1 MTTAASGRTAAT
13 EGPASGELA
22 DEAPTGDPVAASTR
36 VPATAGQRVAGD
48 RWLDLTDPDV
58 HRAGVPHATFQRLRD
73 EDPIAWC
80 EERDGGSGFWS
91 VTRYR
96 DVIAL
101 NKDFKTFTSERG
113 IRLEEMDEEESL
125 ARRTMM
131 EMDPPEHT
139 RLRRLVQ
146 GGFTR
151 RTVASY
157 EQAIRTLAGAVLDE
171 ALPRRRFDL
180 VTDVARQLPMRMLG
194 RLLGAPEEDY
204 GYLVDRGDAMIGNS
218 DPEFTE
224 HVVDQADTEEF
235 RLMPFRSPAGIELFE
250 YAQKLADDRRAN
262 PRDDVVTQLLAPTM
276 DGEPLSDLEF
286 KNFFALMV
294 AAGNDTTRYSMA
306 GGLLALL
313 DHPEQLALLRDRPD
327 LMGSAVEEMLRWTS
341 VTMHFRR
348 TATRDVEVHG
358 RTIRAGDKVVL
369 WWISGDYDERAFD
382 DPFRFDIT
390 RDPNEHLA
398 FGRGGPHRCIG
409 EWLARLEIKVTME
422 ELLPRVADLRV
433 AGPTQRL
440 RSNFISGIKHL
451 PVEVTPA

>member
-1 MTTAASGRTAAT
+1 MGDTTMTAF
-13 EGPASGELA
+13 
-22 DEAPTGDPVAASTR
+22 
-36 VPATAGQRVAGD
+36 QVAGD

-58 HRAGVPHATFQRLRD
+58 HTAGVPHATFQRLRD

-80 EERDGGSGFWS
+80 EERDGSGFWS

-96 DVIAL
+96 DIVDL
-101 NKDFKTFTSERG
+101 NRDFKTFTSERG
-113 IRLEEMDEEESL
+113 IRLEEMDEEETA
-125 ARRTMM
+125 ARRTLM

-151 RTVASY
+151 RMVRSY
-157 EQAIRTLAGAVLDE
+157 ESAIQELAGEVLDE
-171 ALPRRRFDL
+171 ALPKGSFDF

-204 GYLVDRGDAMIGNS
+204 DRLVGLGDSMIGNT

-224 HVVDQADTEEF
+224 HVVDRDDTAEF
-235 RLMPFRSPAGIELFE
+235 RLLPFRSPAGIELFE
-250 YAQKLADDRRAN
+250 YAQRLADDRRTN
-262 PRDDVVTQLLAPTM
+262 PTNDVVSKMLAPTM
-276 DGEPLSDLEF
+276 DGEPLTDLEF
-286 KNFFALMV
+286 KNFFTLMV
-294 AAGNDTTRYSMA
+294 AAGNDTTRYTLA

-313 DHPEQLALLRDRPD
+313 DHPDQLAMLRDRPE
-327 LMGSAVEEMLRWTS
+327 LLPTAVEEILRWTS

-358 RTIRAGDKVVL
+358 TTIREGDKVVL
-369 WWISGDYDERAFD
+369 WWISGDYDERQFE

-409 EWLARLEIKVTME
+409 EWLARVEIEVTLR

-433 AGPTQRL
+433 DGPIRRL

-451 PVEVTPA
+451 PVRATLA

>member
-1 MTTAASGRTAAT
+1 MGETTMTP
-13 EGPASGELA
+13 E
-22 DEAPTGDPVAASTR
+22 
-36 VPATAGQRVAGD
+36 RVAGD

-58 HRAGVPHATFQRLRD
+58 HTAGVPHATFQRLRD

-80 EERDGGSGFWS
+80 EERDGSGFWS

-96 DVIAL
+96 DIVEL
-101 NKDFKTFTSERG
+101 NRDFKTFTSERG
-113 IRLEEMDEEESL
+113 IRLEEMDEEETE
-125 ARRTMM
+125 ARRTLM

-151 RTVASY
+151 RMVRSY
-157 EQAIRTLAGAVLDE
+157 EAAIQELAREVLDE
-171 ALPRRRFDL
+171 ALPKGRFDF

-204 GYLVDRGDAMIGNS
+204 DRLVALGDSMIGNT

-224 HVVDQADTEEF
+224 HVVDRDDTAEF
-235 RLMPFRSPAGIELFE
+235 RLLPFRSPAGIELFE
-250 YAQKLADDRRAN
+250 YAQRLADDRRAH
-262 PRDDVVTQLLAPTM
+262 PKDDVVTKLLAPTM
-276 DGEPLSDLEF
+276 DGEPLTDLEF
-286 KNFFALMV
+286 KNFFTLMV
-294 AAGNDTTRYSMA
+294 AAGNDTTRYTLA

-313 DHPEQLALLRDRPD
+313 DHPDQLAMLRDRPE
-327 LMGSAVEEMLRWTS
+327 LLPTAVEEILRWTS

-348 TATRDVEVHG
+348 TATREVEVHG
-358 RTIRAGDKVVL
+358 KTIREDDKVVL
-369 WWISGDYDERAFD
+369 WWIAGDYDERQFD

-409 EWLARLEIKVTME
+409 EWLARVEIEVTLR
-422 ELLPRVADLRV
+422 ELLPRIADLTV
-433 AGPTQRL
+433 DGPIRRL

-451 PVEVTPA
+451 PVRATLA

>member
-1 MTTAASGRTAAT
+1 MTTTPS
-13 EGPASGELA
+13 
-22 DEAPTGDPVAASTR
+22 
-36 VPATAGQRVAGD
+36 VAGD

-58 HRAGVPHATFQRLRD
+58 HTAGVPHATFQRMRD

-80 EERDGGSGFWS
+80 EERDASGFWS
-91 VTRYR
+91 VTRYQ
-96 DVIAL
+96 DIVEL
-101 NKDFKTFTSERG
+101 NRDFKTFTSEQG
-113 IRLEEMDEEESL
+113 IRLEEMDEEETE

-131 EMDPPEHT
+131 ETDPPAHT

-151 RTVASY
+151 RMVRSY
-157 EQAIRTLAGAVLDE
+157 EEAIRILAREVLDE
-171 ALPRRRFDL
+171 ALPQRRFDV

-194 RLLGAPEEDY
+194 RLLGAPESDDD
-204 GYLVDRGDAMIGNS
+204 YLVDRGDAMIGNT

-224 HVVDQADTEEF
+224 HVVDRTDTEEF
-235 RLMPFRSPAGIELFE
+235 RLLPFRSPAGIELFE
-250 YAQKLADDRRAN
+250 YGQKLADDRRAN
-262 PRDDVVTQLLAPTM
+262 PKDDVVTKLLAPTM
-276 DGEPLSDLEF
+276 DGEPLTDLEF
-286 KNFFALMV
+286 KNFFTLMV
-294 AAGNDTTRYSMA
+294 AAGNDTTRYTLA

-313 DHPEQLALLRDRPD
+313 DHPEQLAMLRDRPE
-327 LMGSAVEEMLRWTS
+327 LMPTAVEEILRWTS

-358 RTIRAGDKVVL
+358 KTIRAGDKVVL
-369 WWISGDYDERAFD
+369 WWIAGDYDERQFD

-390 RDPNEHLA
+390 RTPNEHLA

-409 EWLARLEIKVTME
+409 EWLARLEIEVTLQ
-422 ELLPRVADLRV
+422 ELLPRVADIRI
-433 AGPTQRL
+433 AGPIRRL

>member
-1 MTTAASGRTAAT
+1 VTAR
-13 EGPASGELA
+13 
-22 DEAPTGDPVAASTR
+22 STNA
-36 VPATAGQRVAGD
+36 VPLGD
-48 RWLDLTDPDV
+48 RWVDLTDPDIYL
-58 HRAGVPHATFQRLRD
+58 AGVPHATFHRLRD

-80 EERDGGSGFWS
+80 EERDGSGFWS
-91 VTRYR
+91 VTRYQ
-96 DVIAL
+96 DIVAV
-101 NKDFKTFTSERG
+101 NKDFKSFTSARG
-113 IRLEEMDEEESL
+113 IRLEEMDPEELE
-125 ARRTMM
+125 ARKTMM

-139 RLRRLVQ
+139 RLRRLAQ

-151 RTVASY
+151 RMVVSY
-157 EQAIRTLAGAVLDE
+157 EEAIRVLAGAVLDE
-171 ALPRRRFDL
+171 SLPKGRFDF

-194 RLLGAPEEDY
+194 RLLGAPEQDY
-204 GYLVDRGDAMIGNS
+204 GYLVDRGDAMIGNT

-224 HVVDQADTEEF
+224 HVVGKSDTEGF

-262 PRDDVVTQLLAPTM
+262 PKDDVVTKLLAPTM

-286 KNFFALMV
+286 KNFFTLMV

-313 DHPEQLALLRDRPD
+313 DHPDQLQLLQERPE
-327 LMGSAVEEMLRWTS
+327 LLPGAIEEMLRWTS

-348 TATRDVEVHG
+348 TATTDVELHG
-358 RTIRAGDKVVL
+358 KRIRAGDKVVL
-369 WWISGDYDERAFD
+369 WWIAGDFD
-382 DPFRFDIT
+382 DRRFPDPYRFDIT

-409 EWLARLEIKVTME
+409 EWLARLEMKVTFE
-422 ELLPRVADLRV
+422 ELLPRIATIRPT
-433 AGPTQRL
+433 GPIGRL
-440 RSNFISGIKHL
+440 RSNFISGVKHL

>member
-1 MTTAASGRTAAT
+1 MGETTMT
-13 EGPASGELA
+13 
-22 DEAPTGDPVAASTR
+22 PV
-36 VPATAGQRVAGD
+36 RVAGD

-58 HRAGVPHATFQRLRD
+58 HTAGVPHATFQRLRD

-80 EERDGGSGFWS
+80 EERDASGFWS

-96 DVIAL
+96 DIVEL
-101 NKDFKTFTSERG
+101 NRDFKTFTSQRG
-113 IRLEEMDEEESL
+113 IRLEEMDEEETE
-125 ARRTMM
+125 ARRTLM

-151 RTVASY
+151 RMVRSY
-157 EQAIRTLAGAVLDE
+157 EAAIQELASEVLGE
-171 ALPRRRFDL
+171 ALAKGSFDF
-180 VTDVARQLPMRMLG
+180 VTDIARQLPMRMLG

-204 GYLVDRGDAMIGNS
+204 DRLVALGDSMIGNT

-224 HVVDQADTEEF
+224 HVVDRDDTAEF
-235 RLMPFRSPAGIELFE
+235 RLLPFRSPAGIELFE
-250 YAQKLADDRRAN
+250 YAQRLADDRRAN
-262 PRDDVVTQLLAPTM
+262 PTNDVVTKMLAPTM
-276 DGEPLSDLEF
+276 DGEPLTDLEF
-286 KNFFALMV
+286 KNFFTLMV
-294 AAGNDTTRYSMA
+294 AAGNDTTRYTLA

-313 DHPEQLALLRDRPD
+313 DHPDQLAMLRDRPE
-327 LMGSAVEEMLRWTS
+327 LLPTAVEEILRWTS

-358 RTIRAGDKVVL
+358 KTIREGDKVVL
-369 WWISGDYDERAFD
+369 WWISGDYDERQFE

-390 RDPNEHLA
+390 RAPNEHLA

-409 EWLARLEIKVTME
+409 EWLARVEIEVTLR
-422 ELLPRVADLRV
+422 ELLPRVADLTV
-433 AGPTQRL
+433 DGPIRRL

-451 PVEVTPA
+451 PVRATLA